1 MTFIVKRL
9 DISSCSTGIVIIL
22 PAKLFLVNRLQCE
35 MCHLLQFPL
44 VKPDTSSNYHK
55 TSQVSSYPSK
65 VIFLGD
71 PGENAVFLKGKC
83 LQTFLKGSCLYSDR
97 CHFPPEI
104 NPVTSS
110 KKQK

>member
-9 DISSCSTGIVIIL
+9 DISSSSSTGIVIIL

-65 VIFLGD
+65 VIFFEETL
-71 PGENAVFLKGKC
+71 VKMQF
-83 LQTFLKGSCLYSDR
+83 S
-97 CHFPPEI
+97 
-104 NPVTSS
+104 
-110 KKQK
+110 